1 MKDQIRNAADQV
13 YRYMTESRST
23 DWGMNINEWD
33 WVPGVGTIALLH
45 YYDRTG
51 KQDVLDYLVGWVE
64 RNQEKA
70 GRTKVINSMA
80 PFAIYPRMY
89 ELTKKT
95 YYLDQAKHISQWMV
109 HEAPRTRED
118 AFEHTVTEKDS
129 FPEQVWADTIFMA
142 DLLLARTAKITQDAD
157 LAAQALEQVCL
168 HLKLLQDETAG
179 VLFHGWNCVQ
189 GDHLS
194 AARWTRANAWICVAV
209 PEILREIAELVVI
222 PDQVGASYRRMIDGL
237 IAYQSNN
244 GLWHTVMD
252 RTDFYQE
259 TSGSA
264 GIACG
269 IMLAI
274 RTGLLEES
282 YRKYALKALN
292 GVMGNIRTTGEVTSV
307 SGGTPIMPTIEAYQ
321 TIEQIPTLYG
331 QGLVLMLL
339 AECFA
344 LE

>member
-1 MKDQIRNAADQV
+1 MKEHIKNAADRV

-45 YYDRTG
+45 YYEKTG
-51 KQDVLDYLVGWVE
+51 NQDVLDYLTGWVK

-80 PFAIYPRMY
+80 PFAIFPRLY
-89 ELTKKT
+89 ELTKET
-95 YYLDQAKHISQWMV
+95 YYLDQAKQISQWMV
-109 HEAPRTRED
+109 QEAPRTREG

-142 DLLLARTAKITQDAD
+142 VLLLARTAKLTKDAD
-157 LAAQALEQVCL
+157 LAEQVLEQVSL
-168 HLKLLQDETAG
+168 HLRLLQDEETG

-189 GDHLS
+189 ENHLS
-194 AARWTRANAWICVAV
+194 AARWTRANAWVCVAV
-209 PEILREIAELVVI
+209 PEILKEISELITIPAEI
-222 PDQVGASYRRMIDGL
+222 GASYKRMIDGL
-237 IAYQSNN
+237 IGYQSGN

-252 RTDFYQE
+252 RADFYQE

-269 IMLAI
+269 IILAI
-274 RTGLLEES
+274 RTGLLDETYHTHVTS
-282 YRKYALKALN
+282 ALH
-292 GVMGNIRTTGEVTSV
+292 GVLGNINTAGEVNSV

-321 TIEQIPTLYG
+321 GIERIPTLYG

-339 AECFA
+339 AECFG